1 MDSLGRYLRENREA
15 KGVTLEQIAEAT
27 KIPKGSLEYLESDQY
42 EFLPADV
49 FVRGFIR
56 TYCKNINIEP
66 NHALS
71 LYHERKG
78 RPAQALREYGR
89 IVSPTDEP
97 ESGRGLRLS
106 HMLLILIAIVT
117 FVVAFMTV
125 GSERE
130 KETLS
135 SQKIIRKIEKS
146 RHR

>member
-1 MDSLGRYLRENREA
+1 MESLGRYLRDNREA
-15 KGVTLEQIAEAT
+15 KGVTLEHIADAT
-27 KIPKGSLEYLESDQY
+27 KIPRSSLEYLENDQY

-56 TYCKNINIEP
+56 NYCKTIEIEP

-71 LYHERKG
+71 LYHERNG
-78 RPAQALREYGR
+78 RGVQGLKEYGR

-97 ESGRGLRLS
+97 ETGRGLRVS

-117 FVVAFMTV
+117 FVIAFMTV